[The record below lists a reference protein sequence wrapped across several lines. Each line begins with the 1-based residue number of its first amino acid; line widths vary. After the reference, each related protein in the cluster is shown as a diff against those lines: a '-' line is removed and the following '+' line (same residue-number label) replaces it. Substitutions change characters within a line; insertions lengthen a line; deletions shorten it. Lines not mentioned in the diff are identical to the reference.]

1 MKKNVNFDD
10 LIEGILEV
18 YDTYMI
24 NEFQPEAYRQSEALL
39 KKMATYPVIRKDPST
54 GAIEVLEYAAG
65 DDVETVGELMKKT
78 ISTDDSGEP
87 LTVWDCLNIYIQD
100 QIGSEWLFD
109 WLESHREEVLG
120 YGKGVEAFENLKDD
134 EPLYPL
140 FVNEAGE
147 FQMSVLLSMLHNK
160 IVEVT
165 EKMTMKELMAIETD
179 EPKGRRIPKRYC

>member
-1 MKKNVNFDD
+1 MKKKVNFDG

-18 YDTYMI
+18 YDTYMV
-24 NEFQPEAYRQSEALL
+24 NEFQPDAYRQSEALL
-39 KKMATYPVIRKDPST
+39 KEMATYPVIRKDPST
-54 GAIEVLEYAAG
+54 GAVYALEYAAG
-65 DDVETVGELMKKT
+65 DDVETVRELMEKT
-78 ISTDDSGEP
+78 ISTDDFGEP
-87 LTVWDCLNIYIQD
+87 LTVRDCLNVYIQD
-100 QIGSEWLFD
+100 QIGTEWLFD

-120 YGKGVEAFENLKDD
+120 YGKGVEAFDSLGDD

-140 FVNEAGE
+140 FVNDEGE

-179 EPKGRRIPKRYC
+179 EPKGRRIPKRFS